1 MVWILGEQYELVG
14 EGDNQQYQSKGTMIH
29 LNQTVDSTLAPEVVS
44 FPTDALLRYSTCRE
58 YAARTL
64 IARMACCMPI

>member
-14 EGDNQQYQSKGTMIH
+14 EGDDQQYQSKGIMIH
-29 LNQTVDSTLAPEVVS
+29 LNHPVNSTLAPEVVS
-44 FPTDALLRYSTCRE
+44 FPTDALLRYSICRE
-58 YAARTL
+58 YAAHTP